1 MPTASERML
10 ELSALSSG
18 NTARAHFLS
27 IQQGTGQLNIYG
39 EINTKI
45 MPDINVVIDDSSISV
60 NVDNNEISVTLEP
73 EINVQVEC

>member
-1 MPTASERML
+1 MWNANWYL
-10 ELSALSSG
+10 
-18 NTARAHFLS
+18 
-27 IQQGTGQLNIYG
+27 QGSQDIGVVNVYG
-39 EINTKI
+39 EIEVGL